1 MRQIYPDLWQTSP
14 ESPIPNMPDVVAHAY
29 LLVREKGNIL
39 FYNIG
44 REAIGEPNGSDD
56 LSRIEDLGGVSH
68 QFLGHWHEASPALL
82 RIQHR
87 FGSELGVHRD
97 DAAEVERAGDVAP
110 DLMFN
115 GRETLLDDIE
125 IIPTPGH
132 TAGSVSFRYRSP
144 HGRTY
149 LFTGDAIVPWRTSWT
164 AAPLKESDRAK
175 IHESLAL
182 LGTLKPDVV
191 MAAAALGTDTLQEV
205 SDEKWRAAIAAA
217 QRTVDREIA

>member
-1 MRQIYPDLWQTSP
+1 MRQLFPDLWQTST
-14 ESPIPNMPDVVAHAY
+14 EHPIPGMPDVISNAY
-29 LLVREKGNIL
+29 LLVREKGNLL
-39 FYNIG
+39 FYNTG
-44 REAIGEPNGSDD
+44 REAIGTHSDAED
-56 LSRIEDLGGVSH
+56 FDRIEELGGIAH

-149 LFTGDAIVPWRTSWT
+149 LFTGDAIVPRRDSWT
-164 AAPLKESDRAK
+164 AAPLKESDRTK
-175 IHESLAL
+175 IRESLAL

-205 SDEKWRAAIAAA
+205 GDEKWRAAIATAE
-217 QRTVDREIA
+217 RTVDREIA